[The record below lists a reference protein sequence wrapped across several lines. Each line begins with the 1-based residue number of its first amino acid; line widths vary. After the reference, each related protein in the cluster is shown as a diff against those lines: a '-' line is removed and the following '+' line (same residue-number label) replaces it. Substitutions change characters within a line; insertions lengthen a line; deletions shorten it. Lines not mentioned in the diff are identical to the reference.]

1 MMTGRTC
8 DERLQWIPDGLP
20 FANRS
25 INKVQEVSFR
35 VTGVQVG
42 RFTGVNYRPAT
53 HRHKHVKQALFGK
66 RNGVFKAAAQR
77 RFSKL
82 TQKHPEKLTPELL
95 TQRS

>member
-20 FANRS
+20 FADRS

-42 RFTGVNYRPAT
+42 RFTGVNHRPAA
-53 HRHKHVKQALFGK
+53 HRHKHVKRALFGK

-77 RFSKL
+77 RFSEPTWSLPKNIL
-82 TQKHPEKLTPELL
+82 KN
-95 TQRS
+95 